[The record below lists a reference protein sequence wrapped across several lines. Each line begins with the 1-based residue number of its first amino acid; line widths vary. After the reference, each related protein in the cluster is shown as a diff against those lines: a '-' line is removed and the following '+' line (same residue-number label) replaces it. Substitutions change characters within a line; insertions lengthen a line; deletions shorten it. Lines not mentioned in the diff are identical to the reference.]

1 MRRTWLPRI
10 RIRRAR
16 DGRAAPALPGAA
28 VTRPFAWFS
37 PSLGPEF
44 LPGFALPGFALP
56 GLASAV
62 LLVLAFAGPSAA
74 VEIGSQ
80 RAQGAGVLA
89 IADGSAALGGPD
101 CTCRYFGVNYRL
113 GETVCLRSP
122 EGPRLARCSMVLN
135 NTTWETLDRSCPTS
149 ARAPMTL
156 AAAPLCL
163 PGG

>member
-10 RIRRAR
+10 RIERAR

-28 VTRPFAWFS
+28 VTRPFARFS
-37 PSLGPEF
+37 PSLGPVF
-44 LPGFALPGFALP
+44 LPGFSLS
-56 GLASAV
+56 GLACAM

-74 VEIGSQ
+74 VEIVSG
-80 RAQGAGVLA
+80 GVRGPGVVS

-101 CTCRYFGVNYRL
+101 CTCRYFEVNYRL

>member
-10 RIRRAR
+10 RIERAR
-16 DGRAAPALPGAA
+16 HGRAAPASSGAA
-28 VTRPFAWFS
+28 AKDRFGRAS
-37 PSLGPEF
+37 SLP
-44 LPGFALPGFALP
+44 LPALVLSGV
-56 GLASAV
+56 ASAA
-62 LLVLAFAGPSAA
+62 LLLLAFAGPSSA
-74 VEIGSQ
+74 VEIVSE
-80 RAQGAGVLA
+80 RAQGAGVVTV
-89 IADGSAALGGPD
+89 ADGGSARGGPD

-113 GETVCLRSP
+113 GETVCLRGP

-135 NTTWETLDRSCPTS
+135 NTTWQSLERSCPTS

>member
-16 DGRAAPALPGAA
+16 DGRAAPALPGVAA
-28 VTRPFAWFS
+28 GNWFARRS
-37 PSLGPEF
+37 PSLRPVF
-44 LPGFALPGFALP
+44 LSAFCLPS
-56 GLASAV
+56 LASAM

-74 VEIGSQ
+74 VEIVSGGEKE
-80 RAQGAGVLA
+80 RAGADT